1 MVTKAQRMVPI
12 ADFSI
17 YDVSSEHAS
26 LGRQFDVVTCCGVLE
41 IFADLTIPIHN
52 LLGLCKPGGLVLK
65 FAAVNDN
72 PIDLMTR

>member
-17 YDVSSEHAS
+17 YDISSEHES

-41 IFADLTIPIHN
+41 IIDDLTIPIHN
-52 LLGLCKPGGLVLK
+52 LLGLCKPGGLVLRS
-65 FAAVNDN
+65 AAVNDN